1 MKSLLGYGLIAGFVV
16 AFGALWLMTKDA
28 TGAFL
33 SLLVLALAGALF
45 SAVAAY
51 FLSNVPRWL
60 RRLRGVT
67 WADHLEQLENVGEAE
82 REHYETHRALTF
94 EDLNTGC
101 LVHLIDVGDDRLLCL
116 YGQNYFDFEP
126 TDDDPEIN
134 QPRRFPTKT
143 FALLRRKKKGE
154 VLAVFPGAAV
164 VDPII
169 CEPITSPVKLHDLG
183 IKLGDGE
190 LVCAIPFH
198 AVEHA
203 MRVKAASK

>member
-33 SLLVLALAGALF
+33 SLIVLALAGALF

-51 FLSNVPRWL
+51 FLFNIPNWL
-60 RRLRGVT
+60 RRLRGVS
-67 WADHLEQLENVGEAE
+67 WSDQLEQLENVGEAE

-94 EDLNTGC
+94 EDLSTGC

-116 YGQNYFDFEP
+116 YGQSYFDFEP
-126 TDDDPEIN
+126 IADDPEID

-143 FALLRRKKKGE
+143 FTLLRCKKKGE

-164 VDPII
+164 VHPIL
-169 CEPITSPVKLHDLG
+169 CEPITSQAKLHELG
-183 IKLGDGE
+183 IKLRDGE
-190 LVCAIPFH
+190 LVSAIPFH
-198 AVEHA
+198 VVEHA
-203 MRVKAASK
+203 MRVKAAR